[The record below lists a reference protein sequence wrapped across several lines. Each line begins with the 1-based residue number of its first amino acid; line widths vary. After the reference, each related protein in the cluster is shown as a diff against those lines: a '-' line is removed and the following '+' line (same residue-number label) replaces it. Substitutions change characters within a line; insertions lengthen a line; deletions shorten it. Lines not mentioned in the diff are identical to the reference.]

1 MSESFEEF
9 TERFL
14 SDLGGHFKKIDSYKS
29 KVTCDKIKMQ
39 MYCYE
44 QWEEIDLK
52 AIHSICNKLTEKY
65 KSEFG
70 TFNFSNFSFFSFN
83 GEKGKITVKWFK
95 NYPLHQPLPVE
106 NGAAIN

>member
-14 SDLGGHFKKIDSYKS
+14 SDLSSHFKKIGSYKS

-44 QWEEIDLK
+44 QWEKIDLK
-52 AIHSICNKLTEKY
+52 AIHSICNELTE
-65 KSEFG
+65 
-70 TFNFSNFSFFSFN
+70 
-83 GEKGKITVKWFK
+83 
-95 NYPLHQPLPVE
+95 
-106 NGAAIN
+106 